1 MNLAILKPKQDF
13 LFQKA
18 DCLVGSIL
26 SIVHHFLLMLLWAF
40 LYKRKFSISTKSENV
55 IQLFL
60 IKSTVCKR
68 SSQIQIAM

>member
-13 LFQKA
+13 VFQKT

-26 SIVHHFLLMLLWAF
+26 SVFHHFLLMLLWPF
-40 LYKRKFSISTKSENV
+40 LYKRKFSISTKSGNV

-60 IKSTVCKR
+60 IKLTVCKL
-68 SSQIQIAM
+68 SSQMQIAV